1 MTFDVALGRGFAFGL
16 HVLNIGGKGY
26 VRDFAIDRR
35 SAASEFR
42 HVFNMG
48 WTHYA
53 CVVSSHIHEETI
65 ESYVLLGKGVTQVVI
80 WQSSDGQY
88 RLTIEFGVIKP
99 IEQVNAAW
107 T

>member
-35 SAASEFR
+35 SAASKFR

-48 WTHYA
+48 WTHYTR
-53 CVVSSHIHEETI
+53 VVSSHIHEETVQ
-65 ESYVLLGKGVTQVVI
+65 SYVLLGKGVTQIVI
-80 WQSSDGQY
+80 WQPSDGQY
-88 RLTIEFGVIKP
+88 RLAIELGVIKS
-99 IEQVNAAW
+99 IEQVNASR